1 MSTYLDCNATHPL
14 LPSVRKGMAHALVEE
29 NPMLMNPS
37 SIHRVGQ
44 ESKKMLAQLKARL
57 CEYLGRGEADE
68 WVLLS
73 GATEALNLAAR
84 AFVDVKRAEGQKL
97 CLVTSAVEHSAVLDT
112 FRDLADRFAADITL
126 RILDVDRNGQLDI
139 AATEALLA
147 ERVEAGEEIL
157 LALQVANNETGVSFD
172 LDALLPLLFARLGP
186 RKFIGHASQ
195 SKSRNFESRAQKL
208 WILLDAAQ
216 GLGKCD
222 PAFLRRAMHYA
233 DYAAFSAHKFG
244 APSGIG
250 ALWLRPGSPF
260 RILQTGGSQ
269 ERKRRAGTHNSLG
282 IYGWALALE
291 DWLANGATYRQKM
304 LAQRDSLIKG
314 LAQIPG
320 LEIHGQPQLLN
331 TVNFHVEGCP
341 EESLLL
347 ALDLEGYSLSSGSA
361 CHSGSLKPS
370 HVLLA
375 MGYPEATVLSSL
387 RVCIGVETGDAELQ
401 AFLECLRQKVAH
413 IREAR
418 RLSAELLPDMIQGG
432 V

>member
-14 LPSVRKGMAHALVEE
+14 LPSVRKALAHALVEE

-44 ESKKMLAQLKARL
+44 EAKKALARLKARL
-57 CEYLGRGEADE
+57 GEYLGRGEADE
-68 WVLLS
+68 WILLS

-84 AFVDVKRAEGQKL
+84 AFVDVKRAEKQKL
-97 CLVTSAVEHSAVLDT
+97 CLVTTTVEHSAVLDT
-112 FRDLADRFAADITL
+112 FRDLAERFSADL
-126 RILDVDRNGQLDI
+126 SLLLLDVDSRGQLDI
-139 AATEALLA
+139 AATEAALVA
-147 ERVEAGEEIL
+147 RADAGEAIL

-172 LDALLPLLFARLGP
+172 FDALLPRLYARLGP
-186 RKFIGHASQ
+186 RRFIGHASQ
-195 SKSRNFESRAQKL
+195 SKSRKFEDRPQKM

-216 GLGKCD
+216 ALGKCD

-269 ERKRRAGTHNSLG
+269 ERKRRAGTHNAIG
-282 IYGWALALE
+282 IYGWTVALE
-291 DWLANGATYRQKM
+291 DWLANGARYREKM
-304 LAQRDSLIKG
+304 TAQRDSLISG
-314 LAQIPG
+314 LSQIPG
-320 LEIHGQPQLLN
+320 LHIHGQPQLLN

-361 CHSGSLKPS
+361 CHSGSLKAS

-375 MGYPEATVLSSL
+375 MGYSEGTALSSL
-387 RVCIGVETGDAELQ
+387 RVCIGVETGDAELK
-401 AFLECLRQKVAH
+401 AFMDCIQRKVLH

-418 RLSAELLPDMIQGG
+418 RMSAELLPDMIQGSA
-432 V
+432 